1 MTESLITETRPAQRI
16 PAEEYDLIVDA
27 FSRGVPVKGL
37 AEDYGVSPSRI
48 YQILRAQG
56 IHASD
61 YQTTEEPDG
70 LAAVIQ
76 RHQAPY
82 AAPEARAWIERVVR
96 AWAGE

>member
-1 MTESLITETRPAQRI
+1 MITDYRPARRI
-16 PAEEYDLIVDA
+16 PAEEYEVIVDA
-27 FSRGVPVKGL
+27 FGRGVPVRAL
-37 AEDYGVSPSRI
+37 AEDYGVSPSRT

-82 AAPEARAWIERVVR
+82 SEPEARAWIEDAVR
-96 AWAGE
+96 QWAGERG

>member
-1 MTESLITETRPAQRI
+1 MIAETRSGQRI
-16 PAEEYDLIVDA
+16 PAEEYEVIVDA
-27 FSRGVPVKGL
+27 FGRGVPVKDL

-82 AAPEARAWIERVVR
+82 EAPEARAWIEDALR
-96 AWAGE
+96 AWAGERE